1 MLTLLTFL
9 LHPHCPPQVLS
20 AFLACLTGRPHRIE
34 PALSA
39 QPVAHLRHKAALF
52 ALPAFRGGK
61 ASNGGMKFSQRGQFP
76 ASQELE
82 PGQTREALGLLF
94 GVHGPGEFK
103 IGKRRRHTPR
113 SRRSGHAA
121 NGTGR
126 CFTRRMGG
134 KGGVFFFSLFAKIG

>member
-20 AFLACLTGRPHRIE
+20 AFLACLTGRRHRIE

-52 ALPAFRGGK
+52 ALPVFRGGK
-61 ASNGGMKFSQRGQFP
+61 APNGGMKFSQRRQLS

-82 PGQTREALGLLF
+82 LGQTREALGLLF
-94 GVHGPGEFK
+94 GVHSLGGFK
-103 IGKRRRHTPR
+103 IGKRRRHTPAAGVLAM
-113 SRRSGHAA
+113 RR
-121 NGTGR
+121 TGLAVVSP
-126 CFTRRMGG
+126 GVWG
-134 KGGVFFFSLFAKIG
+134 KGGSIFLCLLRLVK